1 MPSFIATI
9 IFGEMANELLL
20 KGQRVVPKK
29 VLNTGFNFTYSHID
43 QALQNILTST

>member
-1 MPSFIATI
+1 MPSFIAKI

-29 VLNTGFNFTYSHID
+29 ALNSGFIFTYSHID
-43 QALQNILTST
+43 QALKNILVSN